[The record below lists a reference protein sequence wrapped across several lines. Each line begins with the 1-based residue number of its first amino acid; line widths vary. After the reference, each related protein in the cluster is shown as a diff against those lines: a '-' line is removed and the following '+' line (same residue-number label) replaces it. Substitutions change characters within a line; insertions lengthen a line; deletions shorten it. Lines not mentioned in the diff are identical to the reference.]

1 MNYRV
6 LEVPLNVHSCTKI
19 GSMSAQIRMIQF
31 LIIETSGV
39 ALFSVV
45 FRLARNRKLSF
56 RYVIGWI
63 SLSVLLLAAGPLSF
77 ALAPI
82 SRVLGITQ
90 GVLISMVGLVIV
102 LAICIQLSISIS
114 GIHERQRRLSE
125 EISQLK
131 NIVEFVAQK

>member
-1 MNYRV
+1 
-6 LEVPLNVHSCTKI
+6 
-19 GSMSAQIRMIQF
+19 MSGHIRIVQF

-39 ALFSVV
+39 ALFGVI

-63 SLSVLLLAAGPLSF
+63 SLSILLVAAGPLTF
-77 ALAPI
+77 ALAPM

-90 GVLISMVGLVIV
+90 GALISIVGLLIV

-114 GIHERQRRLSE
+114 GLHERQRRLSE

-131 NIVEFVAQK
+131 NTVEFSVQK